1 MRDLADELRTLKV
14 ECTSFFRKIPSLEKL
29 HHLLIILRID
39 LKWEFFAS
47 SENVFLVV
55 NIFACCENFSA
66 TMTIFGILYHV
77 ACAQR

>member
-39 LKWEFFAS
+39 LKWEFFA
-47 SENVFLVV
+47 
-55 NIFACCENFSA
+55 
-66 TMTIFGILYHV
+66 
-77 ACAQR
+77 